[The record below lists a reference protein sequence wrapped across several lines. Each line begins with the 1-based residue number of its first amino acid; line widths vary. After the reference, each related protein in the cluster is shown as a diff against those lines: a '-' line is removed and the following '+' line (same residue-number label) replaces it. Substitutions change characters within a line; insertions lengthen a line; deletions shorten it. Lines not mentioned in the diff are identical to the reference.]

1 MTRFNPNKLYKDTR
15 NGRFM
20 GVCAGIADY
29 FDTRPSVIRFLVVL
43 GALFTGIIGVLICY
57 VILGVILDKK
67 PDDLYDEPEEDQFWR
82 QARTKPD
89 YTKVD
94 LNRRF
99 EEIER
104 RTRRMEAYMTSRQF
118 RMNREFRDLER

>member
-29 FDTRPSVIRFLVVL
+29 FDTRPSVIRFLTVL
-43 GALFTGIIGVLICY
+43 GALFTGVIGVLVCY
-57 VILGVILDKK
+57 MILGVVLDKK
-67 PDDLYDEPEEDQFWR
+67 PIDMYEEPEEDQFWK
-82 QARTKPD
+82 QARTKPE
-89 YTKVD
+89 YTRVD
-94 LNRRF
+94 LHRRF
-99 EEIER
+99 DEIER
-104 RTRRMEAYMTSRQF
+104 RTRNMEAYMTSKHF